1 MRRLLFRLSQVL
13 LVFGLIY
20 FIFWALNQFGVL
32 DTKTLVL
39 RTVSLIPGMED
50 LAVNYEL
57 GSKRNDLLKQ
67 RERDLARREALLAEA
82 QARLAAER
90 DRFTNEKNN
99 WLNTHPQTT
108 APVPKPTPSILVPGR
123 LNPVK
128 SADAKIKN
136 YLEMI
141 GKMQPEKAAVVI
153 QKLPEPTVFAIF
165 DQLSSY
171 QVRKIME
178 HLPPDYLA
186 KLTQDRLIQYRNI

>member
-1 MRRLLFRLSQVL
+1 MRRFLFRSSQVL
-13 LVFGLIY
+13 LVFGLLY
-20 FIFWALNQFGVL
+20 FIFWALTQFGLV

-39 RTVSLIPGMED
+39 QTVSLLPGMED
-50 LAVNYEL
+50 LPVNYEL
-57 GSKRNDLLKQ
+57 GGKRDDLLKQ
-67 RERDLARREALLAEA
+67 RERDLARREARLADA
-82 QARLAAER
+82 QARLAADR
-90 DRFTNEKNN
+90 DGFTNEKNN
-99 WLNTHPQTT
+99 WLNTHPQAT
-108 APVPKPTPSILVPGR
+108 AVPNSTPGTLVPGQ

-141 GKMQPEKAAVVI
+141 GKMQPQQAAVVI

-165 DQLSSY
+165 DQLSNY